1 VIFTFDFGIITGLA
15 IANWRS
21 FGPVARFALFF
32 FFFLDRGALR
42 VEKIPIRFLKGFP
55 VFIPD

>member
-15 IANWRS
+15 IANWLP

-32 FFFLDRGALR
+32 FSS
-42 VEKIPIRFLKGFP
+42 
-55 VFIPD
+55 